1 MSVST
6 RYSHSSLLPTGVGEF
21 LHLLWARELPLS
33 DRCHL
38 VTVFHVEASGSPRFL
53 GNPSCSHAPLSDP
66 GGPAQSHRLDW
77 TDTAFRIPDDVGP
90 AFNRAFE
97 ALSRGLTARCLRFA
111 TRVTPDHARLA
122 TDPLVRLWP
131 GGTCTHWVTYSLDFQ
146 RGIGAPPLLS
156 SQAYPGAPRG
166 RDRKPELPTKSCY
179 PTQTTRRPPLGD
191 GLIVPS
197 AAAGIPWHR
206 CDRPVHLRPAAQ

>member
-6 RYSHSSLLPTGVGEF
+6 RHSHSCLLPTGVGEF

-166 RDRKPELPTKSCY
+166 RDRPPRPQAGGREIGIGGP
-179 PTQTTRRPPLGD
+179 PTRRWRDQPPTEPDGPNLGIRFL
-191 GLIVPS
+191 GS
-197 AAAGIPWHR
+197 HGFAT
-206 CDRPVHLRPAAQ
+206 

>member
-1 MSVST
+1 MVHFFPMSVST
-6 RYSHSSLLPTGVGEF
+6 RHSHSCLLPTGVGEF

-156 SQAYPGAPRG
+156 SQAYPGAPEG
-166 RDRKPELPTKSCY
+166 R
-179 PTQTTRRPPLGD
+179 
-191 GLIVPS
+191 
-197 AAAGIPWHR
+197 
-206 CDRPVHLRPAAQ
+206 